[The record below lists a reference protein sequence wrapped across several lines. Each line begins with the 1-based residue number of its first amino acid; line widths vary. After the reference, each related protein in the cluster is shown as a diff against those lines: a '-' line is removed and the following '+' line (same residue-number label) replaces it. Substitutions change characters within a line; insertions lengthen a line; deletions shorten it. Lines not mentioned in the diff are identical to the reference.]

1 MSIQPGPGYTFNASS
16 QGINLSIEKPWER
29 WNDQPF
35 VQQFQVA
42 AYTVGNQVR
51 LMLAK
56 GAVNYSVSQMPFIWK
71 NPQIDKRQIWLYGT
85 SVRPGI
91 GKVNLD
97 APQSSPWMEDG
108 GYYTIPG
115 AGFYYVVI
123 CKPDFNGNNNS
134 KGDDPG
140 WTNSQLLQQN
150 VPFICIFSSTDAIY
164 EKVFSETGPSLYT
177 QWTNIA
183 RMEGYDKD
191 STELEADWG
200 ACHTTWFNPVKYG
213 YACKIIATVEVTT
226 VDSQLSANVRQHVI
240 GSIDLPMEQQF
251 FGTMLVDVEDW
262 KEDTDDPYII
272 NEESNF
278 NSIVN
283 KNLRASMNALPVSV
297 ATGFYLKMLSPDDWT
312 DTNYNLYYECTG
324 GGCKHPF
331 YVTKHVVDDAV
342 KYSVCVG
349 SLNNVML
356 PESDMLAGIETDGW
370 VYIRGQFDAANK
382 VFPQNPDGVAVLYAN
397 GNMPADTDE
406 FGRIAICRVT
416 NVTSN
421 PETAVFTQL
430 VTGSLWGDRIKL
442 GGDSARYY
450 FARV

>member
-16 QGINLSIEKPWER
+16 QGINLSIEKSWER
-29 WNDQPF
+29 WNDEPF

-42 AYTVGNQVR
+42 AFVVNGEAR
-51 LMLAK
+51 MMLAK

-91 GKVNLD
+91 GKVNMD
-97 APQSSPWMEDG
+97 APQTSPWMEDG
-108 GYYTIPG
+108 GYYRLPG
-115 AGFYYVVI
+115 AGFYYVTI
-123 CKPDFNGNNNS
+123 CKPDFNGSNNS

-140 WTNSQLLQQN
+140 WVNSTLLQQN
-150 VPFICIFSSTDAIY
+150 VPFICIFSSNDAIY
-164 EKVFSETGPSLYT
+164 PKVFSETGPSLYT
-177 QWTNIA
+177 QWTNIQS
-183 RMEGYDKD
+183 MEGYDKD
-191 STELEADWG
+191 STELPADWG

-226 VDSQLSANVRQHVI
+226 VNNQLSAEVRQHVI

-251 FGTMLVDVEDW
+251 FGTMLINEER
-262 KEDTDDPYII
+262 KEEDDPYNN

-278 NSIVN
+278 NNVVN
-283 KNLRASMNALPVSV
+283 KNLRVSMNALPVSV

-324 GGCKHPF
+324 NNCKHPF
-331 YVTKHVVDDAV
+331 YVKKHVVGETL
-342 KYSVCVG
+342 KFSVCLG

-356 PESDMLAGIETDGW
+356 PESAEEPMGGIETDGW
-370 VYIRGQFDAANK
+370 VYIRGEFDGATK
-382 VFPQNPDGVAVLYAN
+382 TFPKNPDGVSVLYAN
-397 GNMPADTDE
+397 GNMPADTDIY
-406 FGRIAICRVT
+406 GRVAICRVT

-421 PETAVFTQL
+421 PDTAVFTQL

-442 GGDSARYY
+442 GGDTARYY

>member
-56 GAVNYSVSQMPFIWK
+56 GAVNYSVSQMPFIWQ

-108 GYYTIPG
+108 GYYTLPS

-123 CKPDFNGNNNS
+123 CKPDFNGFNNS

-140 WTNSQLLQQN
+140 WDNSTLLKQN
-150 VPFICIFSSTDAIY
+150 VPFICIFDSNSDIY
-164 EKVFSETGPSLYT
+164 AKVFSETGPSLYT
-177 QWTNIA
+177 QWTNIKS
-183 RMEGYDKD
+183 MEGYDKE
-191 STELEADWG
+191 STELPADWG

-251 FGTMLVDVEDW
+251 FGTMLVDVEGW
-262 KEDTDDPYII
+262 KEDKDDPYNI
-272 NEESNF
+272 NEKDNF
-278 NSIVN
+278 KNVVN
-283 KNLRASMNALPVSV
+283 KKLRESMNALPVSV

-324 GGCKHPF
+324 NNCKHPF
-331 YVTKHVVDDAV
+331 YVQKHVVNGQL

-349 SLNNVML
+349 SVNNVLL
-356 PESDMLAGIETDGW
+356 PDTDILEGVVEDGF
-370 VYIRGQFDAANK
+370 VYIRSEYDNTTK
-382 VFPQNPDGVAVLYAN
+382 RFPSSPDGVSALFAV
-397 GNMPADTDE
+397 GTMPEDTDI
-406 FGRIAICRVT
+406 FGRIAICHIT
-416 NVTSN
+416 GADN

-430 VTGSLWGDRIKL
+430 IGGSLWADRIKL
-442 GGDSARYY
+442 GTETATYYYARI
-450 FARV
+450 

>member
-16 QGINLSIEKPWER
+16 QGINLSIEKSWER
-29 WNDQPF
+29 WNDEPK

-42 AYTVGNQVR
+42 AFVVNNQAR
-51 LMLAK
+51 MMLAK

-108 GYYTIPG
+108 GYYTLPG
-115 AGFYYVVI
+115 AGFYYVAI
-123 CKPDFNGNNNS
+123 CKPDFNGSNNS

-140 WTNSQLLQQN
+140 WVNSTLLQQN
-150 VPFICIFSSTDAIY
+150 VPFICIFNSNDAIY
-164 EKVFSETGPSLYT
+164 PKVFSETGPSLYT
-177 QWTNIA
+177 QWTNIQS
-183 RMEGYDKD
+183 MEGYDAA
-191 STELEADWG
+191 STELPADWG

-226 VDSQLSANVRQHVI
+226 VDNQLSAEVRQHVI

-251 FGTMLVDVEDW
+251 FGTMLINEER
-262 KEDTDDPYII
+262 KEEDDPYNL
-272 NEESNF
+272 NEQSNF
-278 NSIVN
+278 NNVVN
-283 KNLRASMNALPVSV
+283 KNLRVSMNQLPAAVSQN
-297 ATGFYLKMLSPDDWT
+297 FYLKMLSPDDWT

-324 GGCKHPF
+324 NNCKHPF
-331 YVTKHVVDDAV
+331 YVRKHVVDGEL

-349 SLNNVML
+349 SVNNVML
-356 PESDMLAGIETDGW
+356 PESDMLGGIETDGF
-370 VYIRGQFDAANK
+370 VYVRSQYDTINK
-382 VFPQNPDGVAVLYAN
+382 RFPSSPDGVSVLYAN
-397 GNMPADTDE
+397 GPMPADTDL
-406 FGRIAICRVT
+406 FGRIAICQVS

-421 PETAVFTQL
+421 PDEAVFTQL
-430 VTGSLWGDRIKL
+430 VTGSLWADRIKL
-442 GGDSARYY
+442 GDATAIYY
-450 FARV
+450 YARV

>member
-16 QGINLSIEKPWER
+16 QGINLSIEKSWER
-29 WNDQPF
+29 WNDEPF

-85 SVRPGI
+85 SVRPAI

-97 APQSSPWMEDG
+97 APTSPWMEDG
-108 GYYTIPG
+108 GYYTLPG
-115 AGFYYVVI
+115 TGFYYVVI
-123 CKPDFNGNNNS
+123 CKPDFNGSNNS

-150 VPFICIFSSTDAIY
+150 VPFICIFKSDNAIY
-164 EKVFSETGPSLYT
+164 SNVFSETGPSLYT
-177 QWTNIA
+177 QWTNIKS
-183 RMEGYDKD
+183 MEGYDKD
-191 STELEADWG
+191 STGLEVDWG

-226 VDSQLSANVRQHVI
+226 VDSQLSANVIQHVI

-251 FGTMLVDVEDW
+251 FGTMLVDVEGW
-262 KEDTDDPYII
+262 KEPTDDPYNI

-278 NSIVN
+278 DNVVN
-283 KNLRASMNALPVSV
+283 KNLRTSMNALPVSV
-297 ATGFYLKMLSPDDWT
+297 GIGFYTKMLSPDDWT

-324 GGCKHPF
+324 
-331 YVTKHVVDDAV
+331 
-342 KYSVCVG
+342 
-349 SLNNVML
+349 NN
-356 PESDMLAGIETDGW
+356 
-370 VYIRGQFDAANK
+370 
-382 VFPQNPDGVAVLYAN
+382 
-397 GNMPADTDE
+397 
-406 FGRIAICRVT
+406 C
-416 NVTSN
+416 
-421 PETAVFTQL
+421 
-430 VTGSLWGDRIKL
+430 
-442 GGDSARYY
+442 
-450 FARV
+450 

>member
-16 QGINLSIEKPWER
+16 QGINLSVEKSWER
-29 WNDQPF
+29 WNDEPF

-42 AYTVGNQVR
+42 AFVVNNQAR
-51 LMLAK
+51 MMLAK

-97 APQSSPWMEDG
+97 GPQTSPWMEDG
-108 GYYTIPG
+108 GYYTLPG

-134 KGDDPG
+134 KGDADD
-140 WTNSQLLQQN
+140 WENSTLLEQN
-150 VPFICIFSSTDAIY
+150 VPFICIFSSNDAIY
-164 EKVFSETGPSLYT
+164 PKVFSETGPSLYT
-177 QWTNIA
+177 QWTNIQS
-183 RMEGYDKD
+183 MEGYDKD
-191 STELEADWG
+191 STELPADWG

-226 VDSQLSANVRQHVI
+226 VNSQLTAEVRQHVI

-251 FGTMLVDVEDW
+251 LGTMLVNQEEWVE
-262 KEDTDDPYII
+262 ETDDPYNI
-272 NEESNF
+272 NENDNF
-278 NSIVN
+278 DNVVN
-283 KNLRASMNALPVSV
+283 KNLRVSMNALPVSV
-297 ATGFYLKMLSPDDWT
+297 ATGFYLKMLGPDDWT
-312 DTNYNLYYECTG
+312 ETNYNLYYDCTG
-324 GGCKHPF
+324 GACKHPF
-331 YVTKHVVDDAV
+331 YVRTKIIDGSL
-342 KYSVCVG
+342 KYWVCVG

-356 PESDMLAGIETDGW
+356 PEQPAWEGVPADGF
-370 VYIRGQFDAANK
+370 VYIRGEYGGGA
-382 VFPQNPDGVAVLYAN
+382 FPSFPDGVSALYAA
-397 GNMPADTDE
+397 GPMPADTDQ
-406 FGRIAICRVT
+406 FGRIAIAQITGVDE
-416 NVTSN
+416 
-421 PETAVFTQL
+421 PETAVVTQL

-442 GGDSARYY
+442 GNDTARYF